1 MAAYGVMLGTKAIV
15 ATDREAPYVLDE
27 ILGNQTDLPIIEHA
41 TDTHGASLINFAPVR
56 PGRTATLA
64 PYPGPSQDHSVSHR
78 HPGRHL
84 AAEFPRLGPLLTR
97 KINLAL
103 ISEIGTRTHY
113 GMRSRRC
120 WPRWVPENGIV
131 MFDTAQVESLATA
144 GGRATSPHHGR
155 AQWRPRQH
163 LTREPVE
170 RRMRG
175 NALVQCGGQAGET
188 GRERSR
194 NRAPVRPLH
203 HRQGQQVTDR
213 HPGRAHH
220 QNRDAGADP

>member
-1 MAAYGVMLGTKAIV
+1 MLGTKAIV

-84 AAEFPRLGPLLTR
+84 AAEFPRSGPLLTR
-97 KINLAL
+97 KVNLAL

-155 AQWRPRQH
+155 AQWRPRQPPDPG
-163 LTREPVE
+163 TRGAPDARKRARPV
-170 RRMRG
+170 RRAGRG
-175 NALVQCGGQAGET
+175 NGPGEIPEPRPGST
-188 GRERSR
+188 PTSSARATSHRSPPWSS
-194 NRAPVRPLH
+194 APPE
-203 HRQGQQVTDR
+203 
-213 HPGRAHH
+213 P
-220 QNRDAGADP
+220 